1 MVQAWAD
8 PHLPKTIHGCVRDE
22 IGWVM
27 SSPIGKHTSNDCYIK
42 HIYCRSLEE
51 WKEKMTRGS
60 GDRVQRE
67 RKLEDWYEYNKR
79 CNLEE

>member
-1 MVQAWAD
+1 MKKGTNDVYLKF
-8 PHLPKTIHGCVRDE
+8 LPLQIISKTSKSI
-22 IGWVM
+22 W
-27 SSPIGKHTSNDCYIK
+27 IK

-60 GDRVQRE
+60 GDKVQRE

-79 CNLEE
+79 CVLIDE